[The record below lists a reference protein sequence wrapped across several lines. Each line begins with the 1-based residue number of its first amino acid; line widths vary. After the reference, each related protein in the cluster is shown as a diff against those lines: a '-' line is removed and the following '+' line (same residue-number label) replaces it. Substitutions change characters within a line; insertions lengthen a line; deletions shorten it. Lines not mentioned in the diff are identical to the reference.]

1 MRRRIRMTKE
11 QLLELGLD
19 ESQIK
24 EVFRLNGLAIG
35 KVQTDLDAKAQEL
48 LGTKDLLDKANEKIG
63 TFKDLD
69 VEAIKK
75 EAKEYKDKFELAKT
89 EAEQKIKAL
98 EYETALKEYVG
109 KHNFASDRVKTSIF
123 NDIKSKEFKY
133 EDGQFL
139 GVDDYIKQ
147 LQEKE
152 PESFVKVEGG
162 EEGTPRFTRP
172 STNDNNPRQYTPKTI
187 AELAE
192 QASIRK

>member
-1 MRRRIRMTKE
+1 MTKE

-75 EAKEYKDKFELAKT
+75 EAK
-89 EAEQKIKAL
+89 
-98 EYETALKEYVG
+98 
-109 KHNFASDRVKTSIF
+109 
-123 NDIKSKEFKY
+123 
-133 EDGQFL
+133 
-139 GVDDYIKQ
+139 
-147 LQEKE
+147 
-152 PESFVKVEGG
+152 
-162 EEGTPRFTRP
+162 
-172 STNDNNPRQYTPKTI
+172 
-187 AELAE
+187 
-192 QASIRK
+192 